1 METISKPCRSV
12 EDCLGMVHLAL
23 SLRTKISK
31 ILSLLLLGS
40 IHTLP
45 FGADNCFFLT
55 SLHLIMSS
63 WFGTPIAGN
72 GLPMLLPKVKSL
84 QVPNSIVTHLS
95 INADLSA
102 QTFRDYSS
110 GSQTSTEVGCSTEC
124 NIYFAA
130 ALQHK
135 KRRSMSE
142 WLSGLRVP
150 TVSILRTG
158 VAKYRSFQ

>member
-1 METISKPCRSV
+1 METISKPCGGV

-45 FGADNCFFLT
+45 FGADNCCFLT

-72 GLPMLLPKVKSL
+72 GLPMLLSKVQIL
-84 QVPNSIVTHLS
+84 HVPFSIMPHTCQS
-95 INADLSA
+95 M
-102 QTFRDYSS
+102 QTFLPKLFEIVPV
-110 GSQTSTEVGCSTEC
+110 EVKFYRGRKL
-124 NIYFAA
+124 NRM
-130 ALQHK
+130 QH
-135 KRRSMSE
+135 
-142 WLSGLRVP
+142 L
-150 TVSILRTG
+150 
-158 VAKYRSFQ
+158 